1 MRALFIQQDH
11 VSPPGPVGEQFTERG
26 YDVEEFLVVPAE
38 HFSVPSVEVSF
49 PDPLDYDVVVPMGAP
64 WSVYDHRTIGA
75 WVLEEIAMLRRAH
88 EHGVPV
94 LGICFGGQALA
105 TALGGAVER
114 APGPE
119 VGWVTFDSD
128 DHALLEPG
136 PWFEW
141 HYDRW
146 TRPPGA
152 RAVARTAAAEQ
163 AFVLGRS
170 LGLQFHPEITA
181 TQLELWLDNSAPDY
195 PASLGLVRAD
205 LLADMK
211 AREADA
217 ATRTRRLVDRFVDRV
232 ATAAPA

>member
-38 HFSVPSVEVSF
+38 HFSIPSVEVSF

-64 WSVYDHRTIGA
+64 WSVFDHRTIGA
-75 WVLEEIAMLRRAH
+75 WVLEEFAMLRKAH

-114 APGPE
+114 APEPE
-119 VGWVTFDSD
+119 VGWFTFESD
-128 DHALLEPG
+128 DHGLLEPG

-152 RAVARTAAAEQ
+152 RSVARTAAAEQ
-163 AFVLGRS
+163 AFVLGHS

-181 TQLELWLDNSAPDY
+181 TQLELWLDNSDPDY
-195 PASLGLVRAD
+195 PSSLGLVRAD
-205 LLADMK
+205 LLLDMTV
-211 AREADA
+211 READA
-217 ATRTRRLVDRFVDRV
+217 AARTRRLVDRFLDQV
-232 ATAAPA
+232 AIAEPA